1 MAEDIVV
8 RITAD
13 DSGLISSMQ
22 GISEQAEELQGSIEG
37 VGEGITSGLGATQVN
52 DLSDSFDGANQS
64 VGRVDKQV
72 TKSTKSMSKFNRVG
86 GRAVSGLGRFAGAG
100 GRAGSS
106 IAGMGVA
113 MAGTPFGAFIIA
125 AGAASVAMSFFK
137 DNTDEAR
144 EKNNELKQS
153 LESLNTQLEKTA
165 TQAKLLLLDTQNLS
179 ESEKRLEEIK
189 IRREAIIDLEDRAFE
204 LNQKQIKQR
213 RNTEQLEREAAK
225 INQNDKAAILEKEA
239 EILESQKLQK
249 ELLLEFRKVKTEA
262 INQDLAIRKIN
273 KDIAKDAEEARKKAK
288 EDRELRIKN
297 ALEAEQMMKKLM
309 ANELQLQIINLEEQA
324 SKREEDFKKK
334 EQGTE
339 KTNAFI
345 RQSQKVLQEDIDK
358 ITQQYEDGR
367 LKAKL
372 AIETELAQSE
382 MEAARLAIEERA
394 RLRELEIQALEESEE
409 VKADLLKKSQEKLN
423 ADLQKNQEEATQAKI
438 EKSIQD
444 QLKELE
450 VEERGANAV
459 LEMKQRSRML
469 ELSETK
475 QSEEAIQDFTEQSN
489 NEKERLELEF
499 AKRKLEIRRQ
509 TNTLL
514 NAEEKKALDL
524 EIAALE
530 QRIGSIGKSID
541 KAAPQEGRTLGDL
554 LGIDR
559 ETQAK
564 MKNYQAAVEQTAQ
577 TVSDAL
583 GEQVNALQ
591 KEVDV
596 RNNRLSELQNNLSN
610 EIRLAELGKASNI
623 KELKEQIAEE
633 ERLRKQAVQD
643 QKEAAQAKFIID
655 TALQASNLITAISSL
670 YASLA
675 GTVVGIAVATA
686 LSGVMIASFIGA
698 KAAAA
703 SAAGFSEGGYTGD
716 GGKYQQAGVV
726 HKGEFVIDKETT
738 QKLGLRN
745 KSMQD
750 FDGVIGEHYSDMPSP
765 RMINKRNNKVSQRI
779 NEQIR
784 QHKEQI
790 FLSYEKGIQNA
801 LTGQNTILKGILKAA
816 QNSPLVFPMGDD
828 KYLIERGK
836 NHKEIK
842 RIKK

>member
-22 GISEQAEELQGSIEG
+22 GISEQAEELQGSIEN
-37 VGEGITSGLGATQVN
+37 VGDGITSGLGASQVN
-52 DLSDSFDGANQS
+52 NLTESFDDAGAS
-64 VGRVDKQV
+64 VTKVDKQV

-125 AGAASVAMSFFK
+125 AGAASVAMSFFS

-144 EKNNELKQS
+144 EKNNELKAS
-153 LESLNTQLEKTA
+153 LESLNTQLEKTG
-165 TQAKLLLLDTQNLS
+165 TQAQLLLLDTQNLS
-179 ESEKRLEEIK
+179 ETEKRLKEIE
-189 IRREAIIDLEDRAFE
+189 IRRNAIIDLESRAYD
-204 LNQKQIKQR
+204 LNQQQIEQGRITQKLQAEQSAIDQR
-213 RNTEQLEREAAK
+213 
-225 INQNDKAAILEKEA
+225 DKDAILEKET

-288 EDRELRIKN
+288 ADRELRIKN

-309 ANELQLQIINLEEQA
+309 ADELQLQIINLEEQA

-339 KTNAFI
+339 KTNDFI

-423 ADLQKNQEEATQAKI
+423 ADLQKNQEEATKAKI
-438 EKSIQD
+438 EKSIED

-499 AKRKLEIRRQ
+499 AKKKLEIRRQ

-524 EIAALE
+524 EIAAIE

-564 MKNYQAAVEQTAQ
+564 MKKYQAAVEQTAQ
-577 TVSDAL
+577 AVSDAIN
-583 GEQVNALQ
+583 EQIQVLQ
-591 KEVDV
+591 KDVDS
-596 RNNRLSELQNNLSN
+596 RNKRLSELTANLN
-610 EIRLAELGKASNI
+610 AEIELAKLGKASNI
-623 KELKEQIAEE
+623 RQTQEQIAEE
-633 ERLRKQAVQD
+633 TRLRDEALRKQE
-643 QKEAAQAKFIID
+643 EAAQAKFIID

-675 GTVVGIAVATA
+675 GTGVGIAVATA
-686 LSGVMIASFIGA
+686 LSAAMVAAFIAA
-698 KAAAA
+698 KATAISA
-703 SAAGFSEGGYTGD
+703 SGFAEGGYTGD
-716 GGKYQQAGVV
+716 GGKYQEAGVV

-750 FDGVIGEHYSDMPSP
+750 FEGVIGEHYSDMPSP

-801 LTGQNTILKGILKAA
+801 LTGQNTILKGILKAT
-816 QNSPLVFPMGDD
+816 QNSPIVFPMGDD

-836 NHKEIK
+836 NSKEIK